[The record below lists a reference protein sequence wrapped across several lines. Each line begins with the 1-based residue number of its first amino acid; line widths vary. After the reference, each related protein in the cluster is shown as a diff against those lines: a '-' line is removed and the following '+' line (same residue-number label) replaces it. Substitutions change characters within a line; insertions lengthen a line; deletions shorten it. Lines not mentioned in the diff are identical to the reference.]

1 MVSKCENLVYN
12 TLTVCDF
19 LNQGFVGI
27 FFFFVIFY
35 FLNSKIHLSS
45 QLKVSTQNT
54 WICHIWTLV
63 GFCSP
68 LKRCYYIFSR
78 SYPQR
83 YVSWI
88 QRNVV
93 VKRYILKTKFETN
106 FVEATKAIYGSQVT
120 SPRLR
125 ARGSGLGTVAGR
137 MRPRGQEREAP
148 GKVPSGGWK
157 CQWTWSS
164 SLTYTVCEPRYVRQ
178 VLKKYDLMETH
189 LWGRP
194 AEGCFF
200 SILST

>member
-1 MVSKCENLVYN
+1 M
-12 TLTVCDF
+12 
-19 LNQGFVGI
+19 
-27 FFFFVIFY
+27 
-35 FLNSKIHLSS
+35 
-45 QLKVSTQNT
+45 
-54 WICHIWTLV
+54 
-63 GFCSP
+63 
-68 LKRCYYIFSR
+68 KRCYYIFSR

-164 SLTYTVCEPRYVRQ
+164 SLTYTMCEPRYVRQ

-189 LWGRP
+189 LWGRQ

-200 SILST
+200 SILSTLHRLTLPRPRNYGHVDRWFAHFSVAPESQGSLLKIQISSPSL